1 VKPLHVLLLITAGS
15 LLACAPVQARGRQET
30 HWSFPAKSLVELTT
44 VTAICVVEQGVGDRI
59 RVEITPPAAS
69 AELIVP
75 SYMELTDTL
84 ILNESVEPS
93 AAASRAARWVIRVP
107 PHVRVRFRSTSGSLT
122 VGPAELTVVG
132 ETVSGNIHVEGVTG
146 ELQLSTR
153 TGGIEARRVVLTG
166 ESGFGSETGNL
177 SISLGRAPTA
187 SLFLYTK
194 SGAAVL
200 DCGKAPLRGTFHLEA
215 REPEGKI
222 LSVPPFDR
230 VEIVDRSGTKFRVG
244 TVGNGE
250 DLPLVRILTA
260 TGAAT
265 LRAR

>member
-1 VKPLHVLLLITAGS
+1 MLIAGS
-15 LLACAPVQARGRQET
+15 LLSSPPVQARGRQET

-44 VTAICVVEQGVGDRI
+44 VTALCVVEQGVGEGI
-59 RVEITPPAAS
+59 RVEITSPAAS

-84 ILNESVEPS
+84 ILNESVDPS
-93 AAASRAARWVIRVP
+93 AAASRGARWLIRVP

-122 VGPAELTVVG
+122 VAPGELTIIA
-132 ETVSGNIHVEGVTG
+132 ETVSGSIHVEGVTG

-153 TGGIEARRVVLTG
+153 TGAIDARRVVLTG
-166 ESGFGSETGNL
+166 QSGFGSETGNL
-177 SISLGRAPTA
+177 SISLGSAPTA

-200 DCGKAPLRGTFHLEA
+200 DCGNAPLRGTFHLEA
-215 REPEGKI
+215 RDPEGTI
-222 LSVPPFDR
+222 MSHPPFDR
-230 VEIVDRSGTKFRVG
+230 LEIVNRSGTKFRVG

-250 DLPLVRILTA
+250 ELPLVRILTA